1 MISAL
6 NVFIYLSHPNL
17 SAISSY
23 CSLLTID
30 FDAICGDLW
39 LLKSLFYLN
48 MSVFILACLFYL
60 SNFRL

>member
-6 NVFIYLSHPNL
+6 NFFIYLSHPNL

-23 CSLLTID
+23 CFLLTID
-30 FDAICGDLW
+30 FDAFCGDSW
-39 LLKSLFYLN
+39 LLKSLFFLN
-48 MSVFILACLFYL
+48 MSVFIPACLFSL